1 MAQTIEYIK
10 IALMNIR
17 SNKGR
22 SFLTMLGIIIGIS
35 SVILIVSAGNGIK
48 SGISGQLDD
57 LVGGYVQIYSDSKSE
72 EGNAIEFT
80 DADLDLILDKVDH
93 VKGATDFWMFNN

>member
-1 MAQTIEYIK
+1 MTKLVEYIK

-48 SGISGQLDD
+48 SGISGQLDE
-57 LVGGYVQIYSDSKSE
+57 LVGGYVYIYVDSQGE
-72 EGNAIEFT
+72 NGDIIRFRH
-80 DADLDLILDKVDH
+80 DY
-93 VKGATDFWMFNN
+93 

>member
-1 MAQTIEYIK
+1 MARIIEYVK

-35 SVILIVSAGNGIK
+35 SVILIVSAGNGFK
-48 SGISGQLDD
+48 VGISGQLDE
-57 LVGGYVQIYSDSKSE
+57 LVGDTSSSMRMCQVTRQIPYYLPMM
-72 EGNAIEFT
+72 IW
-80 DADLDLILDKVDH
+80 I
-93 VKGATDFWMFNN
+93 